1 MNYVSGSG
9 VDYYSNPII
18 ASFNAGANITKIN
31 ISVINDNITE
41 ETETFNLILTN
52 ISSPT
57 GQVVL
62 GSISKAATGSIIDD
76 TSKLMYISV
85 CGFNLFCIYYVVTT
99 IKFNDSMYNIN
110 ESSRAVQLVLLLSNP
125 LSRNIA
131 VELINT
137 DISAFGE

>member
-1 MNYVSGSG
+1 MNYISGSG
-9 VDYYSNPII
+9 VDYYSNPIF

-62 GSISKAATGSIIDD
+62 GSISKATGSIVDD

-85 CGFNLFCIYYVVTT
+85 CGFNLFCVVTT

>member
-9 VDYYSNPII
+9 VDYDSNPTF

-62 GSISKAATGSIIDD
+62 GSISKATGSIVDD